1 MRKLTKEE
9 LMESAAS
16 TEPIE
21 NEVGETG
28 EAGIEETLEK
38 ESFIN
43 LNVTTVRATN
53 EEMLNAIQSNIA
65 SCTECGTRII
75 KRKAKLACPNC
86 HSEKLA

>member
-9 LMESAAS
+9 LLESAAS

-21 NEVGETG
+21 NEVG

-43 LNVTTVRATN
+43 LNVTTKRSTN
-53 EEMLNAIQSNIA
+53 EEMLSAIQSNIA

-86 HSEKLA
+86 HSEKLV